1 MTALSFLLQ
10 EASGKFIDFF
20 TNTGLLIKPSWPL
33 LITAV
38 KIRDIETSTLIIVK
52 KLPNGKKSC
61 QTISQT
67 GGILTMPAK
76 TLQTPL
82 YDWHVSQRAN
92 MARFGDY
99 LMPMWYPTGA
109 KYEHLAVLTDS
120 GLFDTSHMAAVQI
133 KGPNALEF
141 LKYCVTKDLNHCT
154 GKAKKPL
161 QPGRC
166 TYGAFLNAKGEI
178 VDEAIIFQID
188 ADTYILILNA
198 GMGAIVLQH
207 LISLQANY
215 QVKITNLTGRFAKLD
230 LQGPYSA
237 KILQKLVKNPSAV
250 FAQMPYFAFKGTAGL
265 MPGPSSVELID
276 NTPLMVSRTGY
287 TGEFGFELFV
297 APEDL
302 IKVWTMII
310 DAGHVIPCGLAAR
323 DSLRAGAVL
332 PLAHQDIGP
341 WPFINHPWPFS
352 LPFNKDKSGFTKTFV
367 GDQALLK
374 VSTPQYTYPFVGYDL
389 RKVSVSEDT
398 AVLDNS
404 GKKTGRV
411 LTCVTDMGIGWVG
424 DRIYSVASPD
434 KPQDFEPK
442 GLCCGFILV
451 REPLDYGQT
460 VELQDQRRTIKVI
473 VVKDIRPDRSARRP
487 ISDFL

>member
-1 MTALSFLLQ
+1 
-10 EASGKFIDFF
+10 
-20 TNTGLLIKPSWPL
+20 
-33 LITAV
+33 
-38 KIRDIETSTLIIVK
+38 
-52 KLPNGKKSC
+52 
-61 QTISQT
+61 
-67 GGILTMPAK
+67 
-76 TLQTPL
+76 
-82 YDWHVSQRAN
+82 

-109 KYEHLAVLTDS
+109 KYEHLAVLAGS

-141 LKYCVTKDLNHCT
+141 LQHCVTKDLLHCI
-154 GKAKKPL
+154 GKSKKPL
-161 QPGRC
+161 QPGCC
-166 TYGAFLNAKGEI
+166 TYGAFLNTQGGI

-188 ADTYILILNA
+188 TDTYILILNA
-198 GMGAIVLQH
+198 GMGAIVSQH
-207 LISLQANY
+207 LSRLQENY
-215 QVKITNLTGRFAKLD
+215 QVKVTNLTGRFGKLD

-237 KILQKLVKNPSAV
+237 KILKGLLKNPSAV
-250 FAQMPYFAFKGTAGL
+250 FDRMPYFTFKGTGGL
-265 MPGPSSVELID
+265 MPGPSNVELID

-302 IKVWTMII
+302 IKVWTMIL
-310 DAGHVIPCGLAAR
+310 DAGQVIPCGLAAR

-332 PLAHQDIGP
+332 PLAHQDIGS

-352 LPFNKDKSGFTKTFV
+352 LPFNEDKSGFTKTFI
-367 GDQALLK
+367 GDKALLK
-374 VSTPQYTYPFVGYDL
+374 VSPPQYTYPFVGYDL
-389 RKVSVSEDT
+389 RKVSVSGDT
-398 AVLDNS
+398 AVFDSS
-404 GKKTGRV
+404 GKKTGIV

-460 VELQDQRRTIKVI
+460 VELQDQRRSIKVL

-487 ISDFL
+487 LSEFL